1 MNERIK
7 EFLRL
12 DWRKVLVLI
21 MAFVA
26 FFSVF
31 LINFNTR
38 EKIFACKEYEAYVG
52 KWEPYLK
59 VLSCYDRNCK
69 WLFTKNYSKVVAK
82 FNISE
87 EEVNKLKENYEEYC
101 YSKYLKMLEK
111 QHNIFACD
119 KYFDAAYWYGLEG
132 DVLICYDRNCRQIYG
147 NTYHKAITEFNLSEE
162 EVNKLKENYEEY
174 CYSKCFS
181 KINYSDIHNII
192 TDLFLKLELFNNVT
206 VCRNGVG
213 SLYWWKY
220 NGINYTLS
228 VGSITR
234 MSFKH
239 PVWSIIIEPYT
250 LEAVNVDEYRFLGC
264 DRFTDGSS
272 YRGYIVVDRYEN
284 KLLISVSSSP
294 PYYKP
299 PDGEASNEELT
310 EIFNNLA
317 KTFKTCQ
324 K

>member
-82 FNISE
+82 FNI
-87 EEVNKLKENYEEYC
+87 
-101 YSKYLKMLEK
+101 
-111 QHNIFACD
+111 
-119 KYFDAAYWYGLEG
+119 
-132 DVLICYDRNCRQIYG
+132 
-147 NTYHKAITEFNLSEE
+147 SEE